1 MANGTFQKTMIC
13 GYIGS
18 DPVLRT
24 TPDGTAVLNLSVA
37 TTHAWTNKESGERD
51 TRTEW
56 HRCFAFRN
64 LADVLSEHTKKGDKI
79 YLEGRNKTTKW
90 RDEKTQSDHYTTE
103 VVIDAF
109 EFMSVKERD
118 SVADSQ

>member
-1 MANGTFQKTMIC
+1 MSNGTFQKTMLC

-24 TPDGTAVLNLSVA
+24 TQDGTTVLNLSVA
-37 TTHAWTNKESGERD
+37 TSRSWKNKETGVWETS
-51 TRTEW
+51 TEW
-56 HRCFAFRN
+56 HNCVAFRN
-64 LADVLSEHTKKGDKI
+64 LADVLADHTKKGDKI

-90 RDEKTQSDHYTTE
+90 RDEKTQSDRYTTE

-109 EFMSVKERD
+109 EFMTNKGES
-118 SVADSQ
+118 A